1 MHEQAPAKGNKQ
13 GMAAGTVD
21 VIQHLAFED
30 LGLLGEILTARGL
43 QPRLWEAGVHDL
55 AAITP
60 QAADLLVVLGG
71 PIGACDDAEFPFL
84 TTEVAL
90 LQQRLAAGRPT
101 LGICLGAQ
109 LIARALGARIYPAA
123 ESELGFAPLTLTPAG
138 RQSALASLGETDA
151 PPVLHWHGDT
161 FDLPPGATLLAST
174 SVCRNQAFTIGESIL
189 GLQFHLEVRPQ
200 DLERWLI
207 GHIGE
212 IRSHPAVSVPQ
223 LRMDAAR
230 FGPSL
235 MRAARQVFADWLE
248 RIGL

>member
-1 MHEQAPAKGNKQ
+1 MPAGS
-13 GMAAGTVD
+13 VD

-30 LGLLGEILTARGL
+30 LGLLGAILTARGL
-43 QPRLWEAGVHDL
+43 RLRVLEAGVADL
-55 AAITP
+55 TAIDP
-60 QAADLLVVLGG
+60 QAADLLVILGG

-84 TTEVAL
+84 GTEVDL
-90 LQQRLAAGRPT
+90 LEQRLAAGRPT

-109 LIARALGARIYPAA
+109 LIARALGARVYPAA
-123 ESELGFAPLTLTPAG
+123 ESELGFAPISLTPAG
-138 RQSALASLGETDA
+138 RDSALAPLGEPEA

-161 FDLPPGATLLAST
+161 FDLPAGATLLAST
-174 SVCRNQAFTIGESIL
+174 PACRNQAFAIGESIL
-189 GLQFHLEVRPQ
+189 GLQFHLEVRPP

-212 IRSHPAVSVPQ
+212 IRSHPAVSVLQ
-223 LRMDAAR
+223 LRADAAR

-235 MRAARQVFADWLE
+235 MRAARRVFTDWLE

>member
-1 MHEQAPAKGNKQ
+1 MP
-13 GMAAGTVD
+13 AGTVD

-43 QPRLWEAGVHDL
+43 QLRVLEAGVDDL
-55 AAITP
+55 TAIAP
-60 QAADLLVVLGG
+60 QAADLLVILGG
-71 PIGACDDAEFPFL
+71 PIGACDDVEFPFL
-84 TTEVAL
+84 ATEVAL
-90 LQQRLAAGRPT
+90 LERRLAAGRPT

-109 LIARALGARIYPAA
+109 LIARALGARVYPAA
-123 ESELGFAPLTLTPAG
+123 ESELGFAPVTLTPAG
-138 RQSALASLGETDA
+138 RRSALAPLGAPDA

-161 FDLPPGATLLAST
+161 FDLPDGAALLAST
-174 SVCRNQAFTIGESIL
+174 PACRNQAFAIGESIL
-189 GLQFHLEVRPQ
+189 GLQFHLEVRPR

-212 IRSHPAVSVPQ
+212 IRAHPGVGVPR
-223 LRMDAAR
+223 LRADAAR

-235 MRAARQVFADWLE
+235 MQAARHAFTDWLE

>member
-1 MHEQAPAKGNKQ
+1 MPTS
-13 GMAAGTVD
+13 TVD

-30 LGLLGEILTARGL
+30 LGLLGEILAKRGVH
-43 QPRLWEAGVHDL
+43 PRILEAGL
-55 AAITP
+55 ADF
-60 QAADLLVVLGG
+60 AAVPPEEAHLLIILGG

-84 TTEVAL
+84 ADEIAL
-90 LQQRLAAGRPT
+90 LRRRLAAGRPT

-109 LIARALGARIYPAA
+109 LIARALGARVYPAA
-123 ESELGFAPLTLTPAG
+123 QSELGFAPIALTPAG
-138 RQSALASLGETDA
+138 RRSPLAPLGEPDA

-161 FDLPPGATLLAST
+161 FDLPAGAELLAST
-174 SVCRNQAFTIGESIL
+174 PACRNQAFAIGETVL

-212 IRSHPAVSVPQ
+212 IRATSGTSVPR
-223 LRMDAAR
+223 LRADAGR
-230 FGPSL
+230 FGPAL
-235 MRAARQVFADWLE
+235 MDVAEKVFTDWLA